1 MWTSIS
7 DLNQFAQVGL
17 RSSFYLRS
25 GNPLTVFTHEV
36 FNYFRGFL
44 LHYEGWMSQIYYS
57 CKHMGLGLRDILWEI
72 PYYELLWLID
82 KFTEELEEKA
92 KHDQEEKE
100 RMDSEMARMQSSM
113 NRQQKMSTPTV
124 QQPNFKIPN
133 MPKF

>member
-1 MWTSIS
+1 
-7 DLNQFAQVGL
+7 
-17 RSSFYLRS
+17 
-25 GNPLTVFTHEV
+25 
-36 FNYFRGFL
+36 
-44 LHYEGWMSQIYYS
+44 
-57 CKHMGLGLRDILWEI
+57 MGLGLRDILWEI

-133 MPKF
+133 MTKF